1 MIWIALGDRDA
12 ELGEEDL
19 KTALREV
26 LRQLGAKKK
35 VLVIP
40 PDITRLHSRAGFLT
54 REIRNYYGDALTDIL
69 PALGTHTPL
78 TAAERIRMFGDVP
91 SRLYRNHDWRNDTE
105 LLGRVPADYIREVSG
120 GTVDFPVALEVN
132 RLLVRGSHDL
142 ILSVGQVV
150 PHEVVG
156 MANGNKNIFVGIGG
170 ADCINRSHFLG
181 AACGMENIMGRADTP
196 VRRVLDYGSEH
207 FLKDFP
213 LVYLLT
219 VVSPDASGSLKV
231 RGFFAGDD
239 GEVFRQAAELS
250 FQVNVSLLDKP
261 LEKVVVYLDPEEY
274 RSTWLGNKAIYR
286 TRMALSDGGELI
298 ILAPG
303 VKDFGEDAGIDAL
316 IRRYGYAGREEILS
330 LTERQKDLKENLCAA
345 AHLIHGSSDGRF
357 RVTYAPGGL
366 SRQEVEAA
374 GFSYADLGAMMKL
387 YNPDTLKNGWNS
399 LPSGE
404 EVFYISNPALG
415 LWARRISFSGVM
427 SRRTPT

>member
-1 MIWIALGDRDA
+1 
-12 ELGEEDL
+12 
-19 KTALREV
+19 
-26 LRQLGAKKK
+26 
-35 VLVIP
+35 
-40 PDITRLHSRAGFLT
+40 
-54 REIRNYYGDALTDIL
+54 
-69 PALGTHTPL
+69 
-78 TAAERIRMFGDVP
+78 
-91 SRLYRNHDWRNDTE
+91 
-105 LLGRVPADYIREVSG
+105 
-120 GTVDFPVALEVN
+120 
-132 RLLVRGSHDL
+132 
-142 ILSVGQVV
+142 
-150 PHEVVG
+150 
-156 MANGNKNIFVGIGG
+156 
-170 ADCINRSHFLG
+170 
-181 AACGMENIMGRADTP
+181 
-196 VRRVLDYGSEH
+196 
-207 FLKDFP
+207 
-213 LVYLLT
+213 
-219 VVSPDASGSLKV
+219 KV